1 MQGHQDLD
9 GRWGA
14 TVDCLWVT
22 RPTCPGP
29 DRLAATPPG
38 REDNK
43 KEAGFTLSSKLS
55 LEEAGYTLRVSSPR
69 GDSNPQHEVT
79 PQCLSQ
85 EKSP

>member
-1 MQGHQDLD
+1 MQGFLNLD
-9 GRWGA
+9 GGG
-14 TVDCLWVT
+14 VGQ
-22 RPTCPGP
+22 PSPS
-29 DRLAATPPG
+29 G

-69 GDSNPQHEVT
+69 GDSNPQHEVA
-79 PQCLSQ
+79 PQCLCQ